1 VDPQVGGD
9 ALAVGGVAGPGD
21 DGAPGGGELAGD
33 LGAEAPGR
41 SGDEDG
47 AAHASG
53 CPPGGRAYLTG
64 GYRFRCYRRGMTGAT
79 ALPLHM
85 QRDRYDPPSRM
96 AALRELPGLEPVT
109 TPLGLRAWLATRYE
123 DVREVLGDAQRFSS
137 AGLPGLP
144 GTDPDQRAGNLL
156 ALDPPDHT
164 RLRRL
169 LTGEFTVRRIRRLQ
183 PRIEEIVAEHL
194 DAMEQA
200 GPPADLVERFALP
213 IPSLVICELLGVP
226 YDDRDDFQTRASKQ
240 IDLTLPMAERGKV
253 ALESREY
260 MGGLVDR
267 AVAAPG
273 DDLLGMLVR
282 EHGDDVTRDELIGIA
297 SLLLIAG
304 HETTANMLALGTL
317 ALLRHPDQAAT
328 VRDDPDAVA
337 PAVEELM
344 RFLSIVHAAVPRVAT
359 GDTEVGGQ
367 QVADGDMVLVQLAA
381 ADRDRALAEDP
392 DHLDVGRAAAP
403 HVAFGHG
410 VHHCLGAPLARMEM
424 ATAFP
429 ALLRRFP
436 TLAVVNDAERADFRE
451 GTFIYGMRSL
461 PLTW

>member
-1 VDPQVGGD
+1 MSV
-9 ALAVGGVAGPGD
+9 
-21 DGAPGGGELAGD
+21 
-33 LGAEAPGR
+33 EA
-41 SGDEDG
+41 SE
-47 AAHASG
+47 
-53 CPPGGRAYLTG
+53 
-64 GYRFRCYRRGMTGAT
+64 
-79 ALPLHM
+79 LPLHV
-85 QRDRYDPPSRM
+85 QRDQFDPPAEIS
-96 AALRELPGLEPVT
+96 ALRDRPGLERVHDS
-109 TPLGLRAWLATRYE
+109 LGREAWLVTRYDE
-123 DVREVLGDAQRFSS
+123 AREVLGDATRFSNQRVPVVPM
-137 AGLPGLP
+137 PGI
-144 GTDPDQRAGNLL
+144 DPEQMRAGQLL
-156 ALDPPDHT
+156 ALDPPEHT

-169 LTGEFTVRRIRRLQ
+169 LTGEFTVKRIKRLQ
-183 PRIEEIVAEHL
+183 PRVQEIVDEHL
-194 DAMEQA
+194 DAMAAA
-200 GPPADLVERFALP
+200 GPPADLVTDFALP

-226 YDDRDDFQTRASKQ
+226 YDDRDDFQRRASQQ

-267 AVAAPG
+267 AVADPG

-282 EHGDDVTRDELIGIA
+282 EHRDDVTRDELIGIA

-317 ALLRHPDQAAT
+317 ALLRHPDQAA
-328 VRDDPDAVA
+328 VLRDDPEAVA

-344 RFLSIVHAAVPRVAT
+344 RFLSIVHAAVPRVAID
-359 GDTEVGGQ
+359 DTEVGGQ
-367 QVADGDMVLVQLAA
+367 PIAADDMVLVQLAA

-436 TLAVVNDAERADFRE
+436 TLAPVTDLARADFRE

>member
-1 VDPQVGGD
+1 MSV
-9 ALAVGGVAGPGD
+9 
-21 DGAPGGGELAGD
+21 
-33 LGAEAPGR
+33 EAH
-41 SGDEDG
+41 E
-47 AAHASG
+47 
-53 CPPGGRAYLTG
+53 
-64 GYRFRCYRRGMTGAT
+64 
-79 ALPLHM
+79 LPLHV
-85 QRDRYDPPSRM
+85 QRDQFDPPSGIS
-96 AALRELPGLEPVT
+96 ALRDRPGLEKVT
-109 TPLGLRAWLATRYE
+109 DSLGRPAWLATRYE
-123 DVREVLGDAQRFSS
+123 DAREVLGDASRFSNQQVP
-137 AGLPGLP
+137 AVPMPGI
-144 GTDPDQRAGNLL
+144 DPEKMRAGQLL

-169 LTGEFTVRRIRRLQ
+169 LTGEFTVKRIRRLQ
-183 PRIEEIVAEHL
+183 PRVEEIVTEHL
-194 DAMEQA
+194 DAMEAA
-200 GPPADLVERFALP
+200 GPPADLVTDFALP
-213 IPSLVICELLGVP
+213 VPSLVICELLGVP
-226 YDDRDDFQTRASKQ
+226 YDDRDDFQRRASQQ
-240 IDLTLPMAERGKV
+240 IDLTLPMEERGRV
-253 ALESREY
+253 AVESRTY
-260 MGGLVDR
+260 MGELVDR

-317 ALLRHPDQAAT
+317 ALLRHPEQAAI
-328 VRDDPDAVA
+328 VREDPEATA

-359 GDTEVGGQ
+359 VDTEVAGQ
-367 QVADGDMVLVQLAA
+367 PIAAGDMVLAQLAA
-381 ADRDRALAEDP
+381 ADRDRAVTEDP
-392 DHLDVGRAAAP
+392 DRLDIGRAASP

-436 TLAVVNDAERADFRE
+436 TLAATTDVERADFRE

>member
-1 VDPQVGGD
+1 MSV
-9 ALAVGGVAGPGD
+9 
-21 DGAPGGGELAGD
+21 
-33 LGAEAPGR
+33 EAH
-41 SGDEDG
+41 E
-47 AAHASG
+47 
-53 CPPGGRAYLTG
+53 
-64 GYRFRCYRRGMTGAT
+64 
-79 ALPLHM
+79 LPLHVE
-85 QRDRYDPPSRM
+85 RDQFDPPSGIS
-96 AALRELPGLEPVT
+96 ALRDRPGLERVHDS
-109 TPLGLRAWLATRYE
+109 LGREAWLVTRYE
-123 DVREVLGDAQRFSS
+123 DAREVLGDATRFSN
-137 AGLPGLP
+137 ARVPAVPMPGI
-144 GTDPDQRAGNLL
+144 DEEQMRAGQLL

-169 LTGEFTVRRIRRLQ
+169 LTGEFTVKRIRRLQ
-183 PRIEEIVAEHL
+183 PRVEEIVTEHL
-194 DAMEQA
+194 DAMEAA
-200 GPPADLVERFALP
+200 GPPSDLVTDFALP
-213 IPSLVICELLGVP
+213 VPSLVICELLGVP
-226 YDDRDDFQTRASKQ
+226 YDDRDDFQRRASQQ
-240 IDLTLPMAERGKV
+240 IDLTLPMEDRGRV
-253 ALESREY
+253 AVESRAY
-260 MGGLVDR
+260 MSALVDR
-267 AVAAPG
+267 AKADPG

-282 EHGDDVTRDELIGIA
+282 EHGDDLTHDELVGIA
-297 SLLLIAG
+297 TLLLIAG

-317 ALLRHPDQAAT
+317 ALLRHPEQAAL

-344 RFLSIVHAAVPRVAT
+344 RFLSIVHAAVPRAVVT
-359 GDTEVGGQ
+359 DTEVAGQ
-367 QVADGDMVLVQLAA
+367 PLAAGEMVLVQLAS

-436 TLAVVNDAERADFRE
+436 TLATTTDVARAEFRE

>member
-1 VDPQVGGD
+1 MSVD
-9 ALAVGGVAGPGD
+9 
-21 DGAPGGGELAGD
+21 
-33 LGAEAPGR
+33 
-41 SGDEDG
+41 
-47 AAHASG
+47 ASE
-53 CPPGGRAYLTG
+53 
-64 GYRFRCYRRGMTGAT
+64 
-79 ALPLHM
+79 LPLHV
-85 QRDRYDPPSRM
+85 QRDQFDPPAEIS
-96 AALRELPGLEPVT
+96 ALRDRPGLERVHDS
-109 TPLGLRAWLATRYE
+109 LGREAWLVTRY
-123 DVREVLGDAQRFSS
+123 DDAREVLGDATRFSNQRVP
-137 AGLPGLP
+137 AVPMPGV
-144 GTDPDQRAGNLL
+144 DPEKMRAGQLL

-183 PRIEEIVAEHL
+183 PRVQEIVDEHL
-194 DAMEQA
+194 DAMATA
-200 GPPADLVERFALP
+200 GPPADLVTDFALP

-267 AVAAPG
+267 AVASPG

-317 ALLRHPDQAAT
+317 ALLRHPDQAALL
-328 VRDDPDAVA
+328 RADPDAVA

-344 RFLSIVHAAVPRVAT
+344 RFLSIVHAAVPRVAVD
-359 GDTEVGGQ
+359 DTEVGGEQ
-367 QVADGDMVLVQLAA
+367 IAAGDMVLVQLAA
-381 ADRDRALAEDP
+381 ADRDRALADDP
-392 DHLDVGRAAAP
+392 DQLDIGRAAAP

-436 TLAVVNDAERADFRE
+436 TLAPVNDVARADFRE

>member
-1 VDPQVGGD
+1 MSV
-9 ALAVGGVAGPGD
+9 
-21 DGAPGGGELAGD
+21 
-33 LGAEAPGR
+33 EA
-41 SGDEDG
+41 SD
-47 AAHASG
+47 
-53 CPPGGRAYLTG
+53 
-64 GYRFRCYRRGMTGAT
+64 
-79 ALPLHM
+79 LPLHV
-85 QRDRYDPPSRM
+85 QRDQFDPPAAIS
-96 AALRELPGLEPVT
+96 ALRDRPGLERVHDS
-109 TPLGLRAWLATRYE
+109 LGREAWLVTRY
-123 DVREVLGDAQRFSS
+123 DDARAVLGDATRFSNERVPVIPM
-137 AGLPGLP
+137 PGV
-144 GTDPDQRAGNLL
+144 DPVRMRAGQLL

-169 LTGEFTVRRIRRLQ
+169 LTGEFTVKRIRRLQ
-183 PRIEEIVAEHL
+183 PRLQEIVDEHL
-194 DAMEQA
+194 DAMAAA
-200 GPPADLVERFALP
+200 GPPADLVTDFALP

-226 YDDRDDFQTRASKQ
+226 YDDRDDFQTRASRQ
-240 IDLTLPMAERGKV
+240 IDLTLPMAERARV

-282 EHGDDVTRDELIGIA
+282 EHGDDVSRDELIGIA

-328 VRDDPDAVA
+328 LRQDPDAVA

-344 RFLSIVHAAVPRVAT
+344 RFLSIVHAAVPRVAVT
-359 GDTEVGGQ
+359 DTEVGGE
-367 QVADGDMVLVQLAA
+367 QVAAGDMVLVQLAA
-381 ADRDRALAEDP
+381 ADRDRALADDP
-392 DHLDVGRAAAP
+392 DRLDIGRAAAP

-436 TLAVVNDAERADFRE
+436 TLATVSDAERADFRE

>member
-1 VDPQVGGD
+1 VSVD
-9 ALAVGGVAGPGD
+9 
-21 DGAPGGGELAGD
+21 
-33 LGAEAPGR
+33 
-41 SGDEDG
+41 
-47 AAHASG
+47 ASE
-53 CPPGGRAYLTG
+53 
-64 GYRFRCYRRGMTGAT
+64 
-79 ALPLHM
+79 LPLHV
-85 QRDRYDPPSRM
+85 QRDQFDPPAEIS
-96 AALRELPGLEPVT
+96 ALRDRPGLERVHDS
-109 TPLGLRAWLATRYE
+109 LGREAWLVTRY
-123 DVREVLGDAQRFSS
+123 DDAREVLGDATRFSNQRVPVVPM
-137 AGLPGLP
+137 PGI
-144 GTDPDQRAGNLL
+144 DPEKMRAGQLL

-169 LTGEFTVRRIRRLQ
+169 LTGEFTVKRIRRLQ
-183 PRIEEIVAEHL
+183 PRVQEIVDEHL
-194 DAMEQA
+194 DAMAAA
-200 GPPADLVERFALP
+200 GPPADLVTDFALP

-267 AVAAPG
+267 AVASPG

-282 EHGDDVTRDELIGIA
+282 EHGDDVSRDELIGIA

-317 ALLRHPDQAAT
+317 ALLRHPDQGALL
-328 VRDDPDAVA
+328 RDDPDAVA

-344 RFLSIVHAAVPRVAT
+344 RFLSIVHAAIPRVAVD
-359 GDTEVGGQ
+359 DTEVGGERI
-367 QVADGDMVLVQLAA
+367 AAGDMVLVQLAA
-381 ADRDRALAEDP
+381 ADRDRALTDDP
-392 DHLDVGRAAAP
+392 DQLDIGRAAAP

-436 TLAVVNDAERADFRE
+436 TLAPVTDVARADFRE

>member
-1 VDPQVGGD
+1 
-9 ALAVGGVAGPGD
+9 
-21 DGAPGGGELAGD
+21 
-33 LGAEAPGR
+33 
-41 SGDEDG
+41 
-47 AAHASG
+47 
-53 CPPGGRAYLTG
+53 
-64 GYRFRCYRRGMTGAT
+64 MTGAI

-96 AALRELPGLEPVT
+96 AELRERPGLEPVT

-123 DVREVLGDAQRFSS
+123 DVREILGDAQRFSS

-144 GTDPDQRAGNLL
+144 GADPDERAGNLL

-183 PRIEEIVAEHL
+183 PRIEQIVTEHL

-226 YDDRDDFQTRASKQ
+226 YADRGDFHRRAAIQ
-240 IDLTLPMAERGKV
+240 LDLTRPLSERGAV
-253 ALESREY
+253 AAESRAY
-260 MGGLVDR
+260 MGTLVDR
-267 AVAAPG
+267 ATADPG
-273 DDLLGMLVR
+273 DDMLGMLVR
-282 EHGDDVTRDELIGIA
+282 EHGADLGRAELIGVA

-317 ALLRHPDQAAT
+317 ALLENPGQAAA
-328 VRDDPDAVA
+328 VREDPAVTA

-344 RFLSIVHAAVPRVAT
+344 RFLSVVHSGMPRQVT
-359 GDTEVGGQ
+359 RDTEVAGTTLRAGEF
-367 QVADGDMVLVQLAA
+367 VVVSLPA
-381 ADRDRALAEDP
+381 ADRDRALVEDP
-392 DHLDVGRAAAP
+392 DRLDVGRAASP

-424 ATAFP
+424 AIAFP

-436 TLAVVNDAERADFRE
+436 ALAVAGEPEFRSAAVV
-451 GTFIYGMRSL
+451 YGLRHL
-461 PLTW
+461 PVSW

>member
-1 VDPQVGGD
+1 MSVD
-9 ALAVGGVAGPGD
+9 
-21 DGAPGGGELAGD
+21 
-33 LGAEAPGR
+33 
-41 SGDEDG
+41 
-47 AAHASG
+47 ASE
-53 CPPGGRAYLTG
+53 
-64 GYRFRCYRRGMTGAT
+64 
-79 ALPLHM
+79 LPLHV
-85 QRDRYDPPSRM
+85 QRDQFDPPAEIS
-96 AALRELPGLEPVT
+96 ALRDRPGLERVHDS
-109 TPLGLRAWLATRYE
+109 LGREAWLVTRY
-123 DVREVLGDAQRFSS
+123 DDAREVLGDATRFSNQRVPVVPM
-137 AGLPGLP
+137 PGI
-144 GTDPDQRAGNLL
+144 DPEKMRAGQLL

-169 LTGEFTVRRIRRLQ
+169 LTGEFTVKRIRRLQ
-183 PRIEEIVAEHL
+183 PRVQEIVDEHL
-194 DAMEQA
+194 DAMAAA
-200 GPPADLVERFALP
+200 GPPADLVTDFALP

-240 IDLTLPMAERGKV
+240 IDLTLPMAERGRV

-267 AVAAPG
+267 AVASPG

-317 ALLRHPDQAAT
+317 ALLRHPDQAALL
-328 VRDDPDAVA
+328 RQDPDAVA

-344 RFLSIVHAAVPRVAT
+344 RFLSIVHAAVPRVAVE
-359 GDTEVGGQ
+359 DTEVAGERI
-367 QVADGDMVLVQLAA
+367 AAGDMVLVQLAA
-381 ADRDRALAEDP
+381 ADRDRALTDDP
-392 DHLDVGRAAAP
+392 DQLDIGRAAAP

-436 TLAVVNDAERADFRE
+436 TLAPVTDVARADFRE

>member
-1 VDPQVGGD
+1 MSVD
-9 ALAVGGVAGPGD
+9 
-21 DGAPGGGELAGD
+21 
-33 LGAEAPGR
+33 
-41 SGDEDG
+41 
-47 AAHASG
+47 ASE
-53 CPPGGRAYLTG
+53 
-64 GYRFRCYRRGMTGAT
+64 
-79 ALPLHM
+79 LPLHV
-85 QRDRYDPPSRM
+85 QRDQFDPPAEIS
-96 AALRELPGLEPVT
+96 ALRDRPGLERVHDS
-109 TPLGLRAWLATRYE
+109 LGREAWLVTRY
-123 DVREVLGDAQRFSS
+123 DDAREVLGDATRFSNQRVP
-137 AGLPGLP
+137 AVPMPGV
-144 GTDPDQRAGNLL
+144 DPEKMRAGQLL

-183 PRIEEIVAEHL
+183 PRVQEIVDEHL
-194 DAMEQA
+194 DAMAAA
-200 GPPADLVERFALP
+200 GPPADLVTDFALP

-267 AVAAPG
+267 AVASPG

-317 ALLRHPDQAAT
+317 ALLRHPDQAALL
-328 VRDDPDAVA
+328 REDPDAVA

-344 RFLSIVHAAVPRVAT
+344 RFLSIVHAAVPRVAV
-359 GDTEVGGQ
+359 DDSEVGGERI
-367 QVADGDMVLVQLAA
+367 AGGDMVLVQLAA
-381 ADRDRALAEDP
+381 ADRDRALADDP
-392 DHLDVGRAAAP
+392 DQLDIGRAAAP

-436 TLAVVNDAERADFRE
+436 TLAPVHDVARADFRE

>member
-1 VDPQVGGD
+1 MSV
-9 ALAVGGVAGPGD
+9 
-21 DGAPGGGELAGD
+21 
-33 LGAEAPGR
+33 EA
-41 SGDEDG
+41 SE
-47 AAHASG
+47 
-53 CPPGGRAYLTG
+53 
-64 GYRFRCYRRGMTGAT
+64 
-79 ALPLHM
+79 LPLHV
-85 QRDRYDPPSRM
+85 QRDRFDPPAAIS
-96 AALRELPGLEPVT
+96 ALRDRPGLERVHDS
-109 TPLGLRAWLATRYE
+109 LGREAWLVTRYDE
-123 DVREVLGDAQRFSS
+123 AREVLGDATRFSNERVPVVPM
-137 AGLPGLP
+137 PGI
-144 GTDPDQRAGNLL
+144 DPEQMRAGQLL
-156 ALDPPDHT
+156 ALDPPEHT

-169 LTGEFTVRRIRRLQ
+169 LTGEFTVKRIRRLQ
-183 PRIEEIVAEHL
+183 PRLQEIVDEHL
-194 DAMEQA
+194 DAMAAA
-200 GPPADLVERFALP
+200 GPPTDLVTDFALP

-226 YDDRDDFQTRASKQ
+226 YDDRDDFQRRASQQ

-267 AVAAPG
+267 AVADPG

-282 EHGDDVTRDELIGIA
+282 EHRDDVTRDELIGIA

-317 ALLRHPDQAAT
+317 ALLRHPDQAALL
-328 VRDDPDAVA
+328 RDDPEAAA

-344 RFLSIVHAAVPRVAT
+344 RFLTIVHAAVPRVAIT
-359 GDTEVGGQ
+359 DTEVGGQ
-367 QVADGDMVLVQLAA
+367 RIAAGDMVLVQLAA

-392 DHLDVGRAAAP
+392 DHLDIGRAAAP

-436 TLAVVNDAERADFRE
+436 TLAPVTDVERADFRE